1 MAMLDSI
8 LREIFGLKIHQTIKS
23 PELMRAV
30 IDFFNLYLSAGDSE
44 YHQLSPILMGKSS
57 DFMVKWLPEYGCAL
71 LSIKNESRSVIS
83 LQLVV
88 LDGWICNI
96 RSDVMTGRELTDTSK
111 NYRLIWVGEISYPLY
126 DAFMAAFCGMIL
138 FKEQNILSALHRA
151 RNKID
156 ASIGQ
161 PSAEVQSYST
171 SIGANSRS
179 VSWCLVMAVVGVLIS
194 NYPHLTS
201 STEDND
207 YCYCKKM
214 MIHFYLWILEEK
226 KIGRAHV

>member
-71 LSIKNESRSVIS
+71 LSVKNESRSVIS

-111 NYRLIWVGEISYPLY
+111 NYSLICAGEIPYPLY
-126 DAFMAAFCGMIL
+126 DAFMTAFCHIISTT
-138 FKEQNILSALHRA
+138 KQNILSALHSA

-156 ASIGQ
+156 AFIWTT
-161 PSAEVQSYST
+161 EC
-171 SIGANSRS
+171 RS
-179 VSWCLVMAVVGVLIS
+179 PI
-194 NYPHLTS
+194 
-201 STEDND
+201 
-207 YCYCKKM
+207 
-214 MIHFYLWILEEK
+214 I
-226 KIGRAHV
+226 